1 MLQRKL
7 RVGFAKAGRLM
18 DLMESRKIVGPSEG
32 SKARDVLVPG
42 DQLAETL
49 ASIRG
54 MPGNGASAG
63 GGGKV
68 ALDYFDETTSADE
81 ASEDAWSLTDRE

>member
-1 MLQRKL
+1 
-7 RVGFAKAGRLM
+7 M

-32 SKARDVLVPG
+32 SKARDVLVTA

-63 GGGKV
+63 GAGKV
-68 ALDYFDETTSADE
+68 ALDYFDDDVPNEDG
-81 ASEDAWSLTDRE
+81 EDAWSLTGRD